1 MYIYRYI
8 FARLFG
14 VLHRNLD
21 LQALGYKVG
30 YPLSRR
36 RDTCQAL
43 EAYKLSVRAVLAYPR
58 SDFAKQG
65 RQEARQATRKGNPQ
79 DNTQDVPSAPGD
91 ESDDG

>member
-30 YPLSRR
+30 CPLNRH
-36 RDTCQAL
+36 RDTRRAF
-43 EAYKLSVRAVLAYPR
+43 EAYKLSVRAVLAYR
-58 SDFAKQG
+58 RAKNFPFL
-65 RQEARQATRKGNPQ
+65 RC
-79 DNTQDVPSAPGD
+79 
-91 ESDDG
+91 